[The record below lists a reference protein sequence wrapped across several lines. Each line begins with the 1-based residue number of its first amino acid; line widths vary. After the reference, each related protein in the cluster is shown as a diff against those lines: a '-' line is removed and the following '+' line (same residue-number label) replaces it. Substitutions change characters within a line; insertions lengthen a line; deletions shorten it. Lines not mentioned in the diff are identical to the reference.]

1 MRDACALRLVVV
13 IACTA
18 FWATGAHAI
27 KTLNLAVNAA
37 ESTFDPA
44 ASDDI
49 PSSDLI
55 VMMIEP
61 PLQYDYFARPVAL
74 ASRTSDLIESS
85 TDGKSFTLRVKPGIF
100 FTPDAAFN
108 GKPRELVAADY
119 VYSFTRLL
127 DPKVA
132 SPYYYLFENKLLG
145 AGVARKDAEITGR
158 FNYDAEITGL
168 RALDRYTFR
177 VELNKPDFEFE
188 IGRAHV

>member
-1 MRDACALRLVVV
+1 MLFCGSGSTAKGVAFAALLLRWNRSHICSVALVIGLAFSCAF
-13 IACTA
+13 AAPTQSA
-18 FWATGAHAI
+18 
-27 KTLNLAVNAA
+27 KTLNLAINAA

-74 ASRTSDLIESS
+74 ASRTSDLVEASA
-85 TDGKSFTLRVKPGIF
+85 DGKVFTLRVKSGIF
-100 FTPDAAFN
+100 FTADAVFN

-119 VYSFTRLL
+119 VYSFKRLL

-132 SPYYYLFENKLLG
+132 SPNYYLFENKLLG
-145 AGVARKDAEITGR
+145 VWAAER
-158 FNYDAEITGL
+158 FEWIV
-168 RALDRYTFR
+168 LDR
-177 VELNKPDFEFE
+177 L
-188 IGRAHV
+188 